1 MTEESPVSIEGAGRK
16 RGKGADGEEKGTIG
30 FIGSKRGRVNMKMRL
45 YVGNYFECRGNRS
58 KETAG

>member
-30 FIGSKRGRVNMKMRL
+30 FIGSKRG
-45 YVGNYFECRGNRS
+45 
-58 KETAG
+58 